1 MNEDATKNNM
11 KVASLKFSSISRISL
26 TQTFSCNSIFGL
38 EACAG
43 KYIYRF
49 MFLQWMVQEKGRGS
63 SISGNLWI
71 SYEERWRGDRF
82 LHNALRAGSKWHRQ
96 VVTGCKT
103 LHESSCHLTSPST
116 TLWWWPW
123 STSVAVTQ
131 LFNGS
136 SLLPKDFG
144 DILCLADFGRRVNSE
159 ERLQRY
165 CNRLSF
171 VLTPP
176 QIILLRETSKTR
188 SAFDTEKKAS
198 DWKDEKEMIKSRS
211 SLKQRFGSSE
221 GSL

>member
-11 KVASLKFSSISRISL
+11 KVVSLKFSSISRISL
-26 TQTFSCNSIFGL
+26 TQTFFYSSIFGL
-38 EACAG
+38 EMCAG

-103 LHESSCHLTSPST
+103 LHESSCHLTSPSM
-116 TLWWWPW
+116 TLGWRPW

-136 SLLPKDFG
+136 SLLPKDCG
-144 DILCLADFGRRVNSE
+144 HCVWQILGEEWIARSDCNNGIVTGCLLFWRRLKLYFCGKRPKLAQRLTLGKRPVT
-159 ERLQRY
+159 ERMKKRWK
-165 CNRLSF
+165 NPE
-171 VLTPP
+171 VL
-176 QIILLRETSKTR
+176 
-188 SAFDTEKKAS
+188 
-198 DWKDEKEMIKSRS
+198 
-211 SLKQRFGSSE
+211 
-221 GSL
+221 

>member
-1 MNEDATKNNM
+1 MNEDATKNNIKM
-11 KVASLKFSSISRISL
+11 VSLKFSSISRISL
-26 TQTFSCNSIFGL
+26 TQTFFYSSIFGL
-38 EACAG
+38 EMCAG

-71 SYEERWRGDRF
+71 SYEEIWRGDRF

-96 VVTGCKT
+96 VVNGCKT

-136 SLLPKDFG
+136 SLSPKVLWT
-144 DILCLADFGRRVNSE
+144 LCLADFERRVNSE
-159 ERLQRY
+159 EQLQRY
-165 CNRLSF
+165 CNRLPF
-171 VLTPP
+171 VLTPF
-176 QIILLRETSKTR
+176 QIILLRETSKTC
-188 SAFDTEKKAS
+188 SAFDTGKKAS
-198 DWKDEKEMIKSRS
+198 DWKDEKQFRC
-211 SLKQRFGSSE
+211 SLKNGFGSSE

>member
-11 KVASLKFSSISRISL
+11 KVVSLKFSSISRISL
-26 TQTFSCNSIFGL
+26 TQTFFYSSIFGL
-38 EACAG
+38 EMCAG
-43 KYIYRF
+43 KDIYRF

-96 VVTGCKT
+96 GVTRCKT

-136 SLLPKDFG
+136 SLLPKDCLLPEDCG
-144 DILCLADFGRRVNSE
+144 HCVWQILGEEWIARSDCNGIVTGCLLFWRRLKLYFCGKRPKLAQ
-159 ERLQRY
+159 RL
-165 CNRLSF
+165 
-171 VLTPP
+171 T
-176 QIILLRETSKTR
+176 LRKR
-188 SAFDTEKKAS
+188 PVTEKMKKR
-198 DWKDEKEMIKSRS
+198 WLNPEV
-211 SLKQRFGSSE
+211 L
-221 GSL
+221 